1 MIPPNLAGSSNAP
14 VIIAEY
20 YLLRDEGLAYAAYLE
35 QAGVK
40 VKTSIYKE
48 MPHGFFQM
56 AGYIDGGKQAIGQ
69 VAKAI
74 KGALTVFR

>member
-1 MIPPNLAGSSNAP
+1 
-14 VIIAEY
+14 
-20 YLLRDEGLAYAAYLE
+20 LRDEGIAYAARLE
-35 QAGVK
+35 RAGVK

-56 AGYIDGGKQAIGQ
+56 AGYIDGGKQAIAE

-74 KGALTVFR
+74 KHALRN